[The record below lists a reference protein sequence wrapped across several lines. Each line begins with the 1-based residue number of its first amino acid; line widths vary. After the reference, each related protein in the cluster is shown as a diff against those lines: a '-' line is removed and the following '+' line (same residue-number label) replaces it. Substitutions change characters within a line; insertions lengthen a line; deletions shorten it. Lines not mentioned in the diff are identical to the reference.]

1 MSDSSHN
8 DHQSHDMFQ
17 KYQTILQKH
26 GYIVV
31 DSSVHG
37 KNQTRFLHFILEK
50 NGVKYFCK
58 VNRPELY
65 DTHVNSSLVNKLTDQ
80 SPPNVQFLAPLKEI
94 EADDSIF
101 HIYTYID
108 QTPVSNESAGF
119 TDFLVDDADIELYL
133 ASVIDA
139 IQHISSRQFVTTNEH
154 QRSVSTQQAVI
165 RLLRSLPN
173 DTPYAIEFLKYLLSR
188 SDVDEFELA
197 MDDIQP
203 QNMFWLKQD
212 KKLVVF
218 DLDAISPQLRYFD
231 HAKFAAQL
239 WIVYDKP
246 VLAKRFVEMTL
257 ERLSIADKSDAYRYL
272 RFNFTREALMHYA
285 HFNDPE
291 SRQRSLDLM
300 KWVRRGLLELI
311 NADDNLQK

>member
-1 MSDSSHN
+1 MSDSLHTN
-8 DHQSHDMFQ
+8 DQPDDITK
-17 KYQTILQKH
+17 KYQTILQKY
-26 GYIVV
+26 GYVV
-31 DSSVHG
+31 TSTSVHG

-50 NGVKYFCK
+50 DGLKYFCK
-58 VNRPELY
+58 ANRPGLY
-65 DTHVNSSLVNKLTDQ
+65 DTHVNSSLVHKLTDQ
-80 SPPNVQFLAPLKEI
+80 SPPNVQFLTPLKEI
-94 EADDSIF
+94 EVDDVIF

-108 QTPVSNESAGF
+108 QKPVSNESAGF
-119 TDFLVDDADIELYL
+119 TDFLIDDADVESYL
-133 ASVIDA
+133 NGVIDA

-165 RLLRSLPN
+165 RLLRSLPD

-239 WIVYDKP
+239 WVVYDKP

-257 ERLSIADKSDAYRYL
+257 GRLSATEKSDAYRYL

-300 KWVRRGLLELI
+300 KWVRKGLLELI
-311 NADDNLQK
+311 NTH